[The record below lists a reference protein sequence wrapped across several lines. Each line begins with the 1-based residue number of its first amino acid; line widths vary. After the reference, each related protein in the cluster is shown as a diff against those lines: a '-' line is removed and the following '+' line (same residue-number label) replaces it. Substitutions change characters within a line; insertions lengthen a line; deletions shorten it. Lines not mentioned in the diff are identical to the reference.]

1 MKSYPASV
9 AAQKIKFYRSLNERE
24 RRRHAAIEAS
34 RLEHGGLEYISQRFG
49 CDPKTI
55 RKGLAELE
63 EENRLSVDGQRNKGD
78 GQRNKGAD
86 EKPK

>member
-9 AAQKIKFYRSLNERE
+9 EAQIIKFYRSLNERD

-34 RLEHGGLEYISQRFG
+34 RLEHGGLEYISQLLG

-55 RKGLAELE
+55 RKGMTELE
-63 EENRLSVDGQRNKGD
+63 EENMLSVDGQRK
-78 GQRNKGAD
+78 KGAD
-86 EKPK
+86 EKPKEKPIHS